1 MIMEAKIYFL
11 VKILCTVFLFYKLWT
26 FIFSREM
33 HDVWEKVCRMMRAVR
48 IRLWKCRKGYRE
60 RKTKNARKNTK
71 RNTAAAKIEVPQEMP
86 ETMVRSSSAE
96 DNDVIGRT
104 RIVYLE
110 DPEEARK
117 TPVHSEPLIKVPIE
131 EDEEISPDDVE
142 SKGLTKEEME
152 ELMAPVDAEP
162 DPEFST
168 AMTYEEMSN
177 VAEVLAS
184 ETQDEQKSFRAS
196 MTIYHKLS
204 GTEML
209 NLLEKENG
217 CRQKIEYLLNE
228 YLDESGRPLAKQK
241 TAYKKVKAFDISKFV

>member
-1 MIMEAKIYFL
+1 
-11 VKILCTVFLFYKLWT
+11 
-26 FIFSREM
+26 
-33 HDVWEKVCRMMRAVR
+33 MMRAVR
-48 IRLWKCRKGYRE
+48 IRLWKCCKGYWK

-142 SKGLTKEEME
+142 SKGLAKEEME

-162 DPEFST
+162 DPEFSM
-168 AMTYEEMSN
+168 AMTFEEMSN

-241 TAYKKVKAFDISKFV
+241 TAYNKVKAFDISKFV